1 MSPPPPPRGRRRQDD
16 ELEDVLR
23 RTRRRR
29 GSVKARRK
37 RRAKLLLAALSIVV
51 LALIASGVGAVAAFR
66 SSCNLDAL
74 RPVEIGQN
82 SFVFAADRSLLG
94 SIPAERNR
102 TPVALWRV
110 SPWMRKATVAIEDH
124 RFYEHGGVDYEG
136 IARAAWKDISA
147 GEVVQ
152 GGSTITQQ
160 LVRNLYISKER
171 TFKRK
176 LKEAC
181 LAIKLSRRWSKDRI
195 LSEYMN
201 QVYYGNHAYGIE
213 AAAQTYFS
221 KHAKGLSLDQ
231 SALLA
236 GLPQAPTSYDPL
248 HRPAAALARRDA
260 VLRAMYEYGYIGA
273 AQLQRALASRNLGL
287 RPGKLYTRIREPYF
301 FSYVR
306 DQLIAEYGSNT
317 VRSGGLRVYTT
328 INPRLQRAAAKAI
341 RDTLYLRNDPAAAIV
356 SINPAN
362 GAIRAMTA
370 VTPGRTGNQFNL
382 VAQARRQPGSTF
394 KTIVLAAAIEQGM
407 NPDTTYYTSAPFH
420 YQPDPYTP
428 AWDVQ
433 TYDHSY
439 SGSISVHSAT
449 LASDNTVY
457 AQLTLDVTP
466 EKVAEMAHRLGVQS
480 HLDVVPAMGLGA
492 DAISP
497 LEEASAYATLAAG
510 GVYSKP
516 MAIRKVILANGR
528 EDTDAGWG
536 QPKRSRVIS
545 DGVAYEVTKILEDNV
560 LEGTGVG
567 AYFGRPTAGKT
578 GTTDNHADAWF
589 SGYVPQ
595 LETTVWVGYP
605 QGEIPME
612 NVHGISVA
620 GGTFPATIW
629 KLFMEQAMVNAPALS
644 WQSPRDPV
652 EWRPFTQGQYGSSLR
667 PTTTYY
673 YSPPP
678 PPATTTGGNPAPP
691 PPPPPGT
698 TGRTITTA
706 PPAPPPPAE
715 PPPPPASPPP
725 PPPPGPGN

>member
-1 MSPPPPPRGRRRQDD
+1 
-16 ELEDVLR
+16 
-23 RTRRRR
+23 
-29 GSVKARRK
+29 VKGKRK
-37 RRAKLLLAALSIVV
+37 RRTTLLLVGLAIFV
-51 LALIASGVGAVAAFR
+51 LAVITSGVGAVAKFR
-66 SSCNLDAL
+66 SDCSLNDLK
-74 RPVEIGQN
+74 PVEIGQN
-82 SFVFAADRSLLG
+82 SFVYAANGSLLG

-102 TPVALWRV
+102 TPVRLWRV

-124 RFYEHGGVDYEG
+124 RFYEHGGVDYVG
-136 IARAAWKDISA
+136 IARAAWKDIRA
-147 GEVVQ
+147 GHVVQ

-171 TFKRK
+171 TLKRK

-181 LAIKLSRRWSKDRI
+181 LAIKLSRARSKDWI
-195 LSEYMN
+195 LAEYMN

-221 KHAKGLSLDQ
+221 KHARDLNLDEA
-231 SALLA
+231 ALLA
-236 GLPQAPTSYDPL
+236 GLPQAPSSYDPL
-248 HRPAAALARRDA
+248 HRPAAALARRDE
-260 VLRAMYEYGYIGA
+260 VLRALHDYGYLSLGQYRRA
-273 AQLQRALASRNLGL
+273 VAQRSLMLK
-287 RPGKLYTRIREPYF
+287 PGKLYTRIREPYF

-306 DQLIAEYGSNT
+306 DQLIAEYGANT

-328 INPRLQRAAAKAI
+328 INPRLQVAARKAI
-341 RDTLYLRNDPAAAIV
+341 RDTLYLRNDPAAAVV
-356 SINPAN
+356 SINPAT

-370 VTPGRTGNQFNL
+370 VTPGRTGNEFNL

-394 KTIVLAAAIEQGM
+394 KAFVLTAAIEQGM
-407 NPDTTYYTSAPFH
+407 NPNSTYYTSAPFH

-439 SGSISVHSAT
+439 LGSVSVTSAT

-457 AQLTLDVTP
+457 AQLTLDVGP
-466 EKVAEMAHRLGVQS
+466 EKVAQMAHKLGIQS

-510 GVYSKP
+510 GIYSKP
-516 MAIRKVILANGR
+516 MAIRKVVLANGKL
-528 EDTDAGWG
+528 DTDADWG
-536 QPKRSRVIS
+536 KPQRKRVIS
-545 DGVAYEVTKILEDNV
+545 DGVAYEVTKILEQNV

-567 AYFGRPTAGKT
+567 AYFGRPAAGKT

-612 NVHGISVA
+612 NVHGIAVA

-629 KLFMEQAMVNAPALS
+629 KLFMEIATQPTPALT
-644 WQSPRDPV
+644 WPSPREPV
-652 EWRPFTQGQYGSSLR
+652 VWRSFRQGQYGSSLR

-678 PPATTTGGNPAPP
+678 PPAYTPPATTTSRTVPATTGRTPPPPPPPPPEPPPPPVAPPPPAPP
-691 PPPPPGT
+691 PPPPP
-698 TGRTITTA
+698 
-706 PPAPPPPAE
+706 
-715 PPPPPASPPP
+715 
-725 PPPPGPGN
+725 PGP